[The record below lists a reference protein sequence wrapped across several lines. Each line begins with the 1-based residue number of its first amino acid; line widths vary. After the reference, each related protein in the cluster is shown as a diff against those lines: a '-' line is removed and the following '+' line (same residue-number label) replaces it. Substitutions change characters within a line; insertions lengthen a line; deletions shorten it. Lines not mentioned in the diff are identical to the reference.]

1 MLFTSIPF
9 LYYFLPLV
17 LITYF
22 IMPKKYRNIVL
33 LIFSI
38 IFYAY
43 GEPKY
48 VFLMLLEIL
57 VAYFG
62 AIIIDKNSKYK
73 DIILVVVLI
82 IHIGLLGIFKYT
94 DFLILNINKIFN
106 SHISLLNIVM
116 PIGISFYT
124 FQIISYLVDV
134 YRKEVKPQENIL
146 KLATYVTLF
155 PQLIAGPIV
164 RYKDIN
170 KELDKK
176 DEKLEDVS
184 YGFRRFI
191 IGLAKKVIIANSL
204 GELVNILDSS
214 VSVTIVATWLK
225 AISYMMQIYFDF
237 SAYSDMAIGLGRI
250 FGFHFL
256 ENFDYPYMSKS
267 ITEFWRRWHIS
278 LGSWFRD
285 YVYIPLGGSRRGN
298 GILIRNILIVWA
310 LTGLWH
316 GASWNFIIWGL
327 YFGILLLIE
336 KLFVKK
342 YLEKIP
348 GVFRCI
354 YTLFIVLISFIIF
367 SADSMNGALLTI
379 NNLFRAETFIDEGV
393 IYYLKSYLPLLIVSL
408 FGVTP
413 LIKNIYIKIGKNK
426 NVSKILN
433 ILEPVFLLLL
443 LVIVTAYLIDSS
455 YNPFLYFR
463 F

>member
-73 DIILVVVLI
+73 DITLVVVLI

-106 SHISLLNIVM
+106 SHIALLNIVM

-285 YVYIPLGGSRRGN
+285 YVYIPLGGSREGN

-379 NNLFRAETFIDEGV
+379 NNLFRAEMFIDEGV

>member
-73 DIILVVVLI
+73 DITLIVVLI

-379 NNLFRAETFIDEGV
+379 NNLFRAEMFIDEGV

>member
-9 LYYFLPLV
+9 LYYFLPLI

-73 DIILVVVLI
+73 DITLIVVLI

-170 KELDKK
+170 KELDKR

-204 GELVNILDSS
+204 GELVNILGSS

-379 NNLFRAETFIDEGV
+379 NNLFRAEMFIDEGV

-426 NVSKILN
+426 SISKILN

>member
-62 AIIIDKNSKYK
+62 AIIIDKGSKYK
-73 DIILVVVLI
+73 DITLIVVLI

-106 SHISLLNIVM
+106 SHIALLNIVM

-170 KELDKK
+170 KELDKR

-379 NNLFRAETFIDEGV
+379 NNLFRAEMFIDEGV

-413 LIKNIYIKIGKNK
+413 LIKNIYIKMGKNK
-426 NVSKILN
+426 SINKILN